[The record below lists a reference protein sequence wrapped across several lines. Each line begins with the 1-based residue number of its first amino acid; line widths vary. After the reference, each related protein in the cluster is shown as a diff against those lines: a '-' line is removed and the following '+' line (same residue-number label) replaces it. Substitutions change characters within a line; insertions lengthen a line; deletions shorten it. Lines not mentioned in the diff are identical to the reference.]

1 MKKILLSLIIVFVA
15 FGLSAQ
21 APQSFKYQTVVRDA
35 AGVIE
40 AGQSV
45 SFQISILE
53 GVTPVYV
60 EKFVAVTT
68 NNYGLVTLENG
79 TGTLV
84 SGSFTT
90 IDWENDG
97 PFFLMT
103 EIDMAGGET
112 FTEVGTS
119 ELLSVPFALNA
130 KTAENAYWVKNVNDI
145 SYNDGKV
152 GIGVA
157 APTAKLDI
165 RGTMYAAG
173 TAPFGTFTFVETTDS
188 HADVHESILTVQ
200 NISGGVSSQANIKF
214 DAGPGGHGKA
224 IISGAY
230 DGSDE
235 EGKLTFKV
243 RNGTTS
249 YADALTLRSSGNVG
263 INETN
268 PDSNFHVNGNAHITG
283 DLTVDGAVRVSVS
296 PVDDDDAVNKA
307 YVHAF
312 IQKLSEK
319 GVIVVDVDENI
330 YATVRMGSQVW
341 MAENLKTIHYND
353 GTPITPITD
362 NAAWAAATDA
372 PYCWYS
378 NDAATYKD
386 VYGALYNG
394 YAAQKANIC
403 PTGWH
408 VPTFAEMG
416 TLQTFLGGESE
427 AGTKLKETGTDH
439 WNSPNPATNETGY
452 TAVAGGNRSN
462 STGLFA
468 NLKVTSQTWSSNG
481 SDNFGLDNTTTNMY
495 LSVGGSPTKL
505 GFTIRCMTD

>member
-21 APQSFKYQTVVRDA
+21 ATQSFKYQTVVRDA

-268 PDSNFHVNGNAHITG
+268 PDSKLHVNGNAHITG

-319 GVIVVDVDENI
+319 GVIVVDVESNV
-330 YATVRMGSQVW
+330 YSTVRIGSQIW
-341 MAENLKTIHYND
+341 MAENLKTTKYND
-353 GTPITPITD
+353 GTPINYITGD
-362 NAAWAAATDA
+362 GAWGALSTEA
-372 PYCWYS
+372 YCWYDD
-378 NDAATYKD
+378 NIANKD
-386 VYGALYNG
+386 TYGALYNN
-394 YAAQKANIC
+394 YAVTDAHNLC
-403 PTGWH
+403 PAGWH
-408 VPTFAEMG
+408 VPTDAEWT
-416 TLQTFLGGESE
+416 TLTQ
-427 AGTKLKETGTDH
+427 
-439 WNSPNPATNETGY
+439 
-452 TAVAGGNRSN
+452 
-462 STGLFA
+462 
-468 NLKVTSQTWSSNG
+468 
-481 SDNFGLDNTTTNMY
+481 Y
-495 LSVGGSPTKL
+495 LE
-505 GFTIRCMTD
+505 

>member
-21 APQSFKYQTVVRDA
+21 ATQSFKYQTVVRDA

-68 NNYGLVTLENG
+68 NNYGLVTLEIG

-90 IDWENDG
+90 IDWQNDG

-130 KTAENAYWVKNVNDI
+130 KTAGNAYWVKNGNDI

-152 GIGVA
+152 GIGIA

-188 HADVHESILTVQ
+188 HADVHESVLAIQ
-200 NISGGVSSQANIKF
+200 NISGDASSQANIMF
-214 DAGPGGHGKA
+214 SAGDGPGHGRA
-224 IISGAY
+224 VISGAY
-230 DGSDE
+230 DGT
-235 EGKLTFKV
+235 GGYNCKLDFKV
-243 RNGTTS
+243 RNGTES
-249 YADALTLRSSGNVG
+249 YSNALTLRSSGNVG

-268 PDSNFHVNGNAHITG
+268 PDSKLHVNGNAHLTG

-307 YVHAF
+307 YVDA
-312 IQKLSEK
+312 IVQKLSDK

-353 GTPITPITD
+353 G
-362 NAAWAAATDA
+362 
-372 PYCWYS
+372 
-378 NDAATYKD
+378 
-386 VYGALYNG
+386 
-394 YAAQKANIC
+394 
-403 PTGWH
+403 
-408 VPTFAEMG
+408 
-416 TLQTFLGGESE
+416 
-427 AGTKLKETGTDH
+427 
-439 WNSPNPATNETGY
+439 
-452 TAVAGGNRSN
+452 
-462 STGLFA
+462 
-468 NLKVTSQTWSSNG
+468 
-481 SDNFGLDNTTTNMY
+481 
-495 LSVGGSPTKL
+495 
-505 GFTIRCMTD
+505 